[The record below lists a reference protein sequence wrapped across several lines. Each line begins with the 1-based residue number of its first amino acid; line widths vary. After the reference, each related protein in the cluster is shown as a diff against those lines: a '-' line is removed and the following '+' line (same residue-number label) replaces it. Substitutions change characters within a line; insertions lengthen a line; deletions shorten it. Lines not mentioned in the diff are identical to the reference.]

1 MKMSTTIISG
11 DHKLKLYIKKKKKN
25 TKISSCKIVCIRII
39 YKITI
44 FEDKQMVYQLTMN
57 YTPHQ
62 HGDVVDDIIELCW
75 TW

>member
-1 MKMSTTIISG
+1 MSTTIISG
-11 DHKLKLYIKKKKKN
+11 DHKLKLYKNKNKN
-25 TKISSCKIVCIRII
+25 TKISLCKIICIRII

-62 HGDVVDDIIELCW
+62 HGNVVDDVIELCW
-75 TW
+75 T

>member
-11 DHKLKLYIKKKKKN
+11 DHKLKLKKKKKN

-44 FEDKQMVYQLTMN
+44 FEDKQMVYQLTVN

-62 HGDVVDDIIELCW
+62 HGNVVDDVIELCW
-75 TW
+75 I

>member
-11 DHKLKLYIKKKKKN
+11 DHKLKLYKNKNKN
-25 TKISSCKIVCIRII
+25 TKISLCKIICIRII

-62 HGDVVDDIIELCW
+62 HGNGVDDVIELCW
-75 TW
+75 T